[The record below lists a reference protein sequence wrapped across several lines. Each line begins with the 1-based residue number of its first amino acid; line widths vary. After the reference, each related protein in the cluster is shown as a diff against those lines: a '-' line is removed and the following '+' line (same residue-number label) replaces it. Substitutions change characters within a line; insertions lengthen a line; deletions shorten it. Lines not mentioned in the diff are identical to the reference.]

1 MLNIDDFQNDAF
13 KDLQILVIGDAM
25 IDRYYYGQVERM
37 SPEADVPIVDV
48 NQVDNRLGGAANVA
62 LNIAK
67 LGAKAHL
74 ITITGEDEERNL
86 FSELLEKEGIHH
98 SLLEA
103 PRRTTI
109 KTRVYNDNEYV
120 MRFDIED
127 THDVGEEVQNEL
139 LANIKSA
146 CESIP
151 FDAII
156 LQDYNKGVLTSKS
169 IQSILFCARKN
180 NILVAV
186 DPKEK
191 NFFEYQEVDLFKP
204 NLKELNIAFN
214 KSVKVEDQTGLKSLC
229 TELRSRLA
237 CKNILLTLAQDGA
250 VALSNDE
257 YLKVEAHERR
267 VVDVSGAGDTVIA
280 MASLLL
286 ALKFPIRKILFYSN
300 LAGGLVI
307 EERGVKALDLKIWE
321 SNLGI

>member
-1 MLNIDDFQNDAF
+1 MLNVNDFQNDAF

-25 IDRYYYGQVERM
+25 IDRYYYGHIERM

-86 FSELLEKEGIHH
+86 FSELLDKEGIHY
-98 SLLEA
+98 SLLQA
-103 PRRTTI
+103 PRKTTI
-109 KTRVYNDNEYV
+109 KTRVYSDNEYV

-127 THDVGEEVQNEL
+127 THDLEDQVQKEL

-156 LQDYNKGVLTSKS
+156 LQDYNKGVLTPKS
-169 IQSILFCARKN
+169 IYAIMRYARKN
-180 NILVAV
+180 NILVAA

-204 NLKELNIAFN
+204 NLKDFVITIFKNLFSIS
-214 KSVKVEDQTGLKSLC
+214 KSISKQISVQFFFSLKYHVF
-229 TELRSRLA
+229 SR
-237 CKNILLTLAQDGA
+237 
-250 VALSNDE
+250 
-257 YLKVEAHERR
+257 
-267 VVDVSGAGDTVIA
+267 
-280 MASLLL
+280 
-286 ALKFPIRKILFYSN
+286 
-300 LAGGLVI
+300 
-307 EERGVKALDLKIWE
+307 
-321 SNLGI
+321 